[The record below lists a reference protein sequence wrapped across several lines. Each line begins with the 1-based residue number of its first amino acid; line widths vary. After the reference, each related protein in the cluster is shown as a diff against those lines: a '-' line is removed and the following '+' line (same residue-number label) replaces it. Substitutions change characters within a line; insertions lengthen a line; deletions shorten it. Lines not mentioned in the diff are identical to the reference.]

1 MHVCT
6 VIARN
11 FLAHARV
18 LAASL
23 AEHDP
28 DVRCSVLIVDGSEEL
43 DAHEPFSVLTPGE
56 IGIDERELA
65 RRATM
70 YDARGLVSSTK
81 PRLLSAL
88 LAREPGAVVLLDAD
102 GCLYASLAGVG
113 DLAEA
118 HSLVLSPHLHEP
130 APLGAEI
137 GIEQIVLKAGVM
149 NGGLVAVAPG
159 AEPFLDWWAQRTERH
174 CIEDASRGL
183 LLAQLWLTL
192 APVLFEHH
200 VLADRGC
207 NVMGWNLYSRDVIW
221 ARDRASIDATP
232 LRHFHFLGGFDPE
245 HPERLCPDL
254 RADQFWPLLEE
265 RPGVAR
271 LTRDYA
277 ARLLTAGFHETRAW
291 ARAHSSLAAVA
302 SLEPWMRAAYRSA
315 LMTAERDGAEQPPNP
330 IEHGEAAF
338 TRWLDSLPPSARWAH
353 LATPEEQ
360 LRGELAA
367 LHADRQALQRDHEAI
382 ASRLAVLGD
391 SYRRLEQEHSALKQ
405 DRRERPSDRDRV
417 IARLRA
423 IGASLRDRG

>member
-18 LAASL
+18 LATSL

-28 DVRCSVLIVDGSEEL
+28 DAGCSVLIVDGGQEL
-43 DAHEPFSVLTPGE
+43 DAHEPFAVLTPGD

-70 YDARGLVSSTK
+70 YDARGLVSSMK

-88 LAREPGAVVLLDAD
+88 IARERGAVLLLDAD
-102 GCLYASLAGVG
+102 GCIYESLAEIG
-113 DLAEA
+113 DLAAA

-149 NGGLVAVAPG
+149 NGGLVGVAPG
-159 AEPFLDWWAQRTERH
+159 AEPFLDWWARRTERH

-200 VLADRGC
+200 ILTDRGC
-207 NVMGWNLYSRDVIW
+207 NVMGWNLYSRDILW
-221 ARDRASIDATP
+221 AQERARIDGVP

-245 HPERLCPDL
+245 HPERLSPD
-254 RADQFWPLLEE
+254 RRIDPFWPPIEQ
-265 RPGVAR
+265 RPGAAR
-271 LTRDYA
+271 LARDYA

-291 ARAHSSLAAVA
+291 ARTHSRLVAGA

-315 LMTAERDGAEQPPNP
+315 LMAAERGGTDEPPNP

-338 TRWLDSLPPSARWAH
+338 NRWLDSLPTSARWVH

-360 LRGELAA
+360 LRAELAT
-367 LHADRQALQRDHEAI
+367 LRSEHQALQQDHQAMAFRFAALGE
-382 ASRLAVLGD
+382 SHELLEREHLAL
-391 SYRRLEQEHSALKQ
+391 RQTHLAPQQA
-405 DRRERPSDRDRV
+405 DRDSP
-417 IARLRA
+417 AT
-423 IGASLRDRG
+423 